1 MQGFCACA
9 GVCVLCFV
17 FGGLGFLLLVVGFFF
32 PFTITCWYSSLLP
45 HPILKQNNL
54 LLKTNQIKKK
64 NKKPTKPNLANSS
77 DSYCHFIL
85 HSTRSTGNWNVNW
98 RLRKAPIYSA
108 LSLHNSRFLLLAAHI
123 IANISPLSCGSC
135 EEWLFLPVCVL
146 QASKDSYLFSP
157 MSPCV
162 QSGLWHWWWLCH
174 YFALGALAHLQSW
187 CTSSLLR
194 WHTSHI
200 ANASLALLPASLPD
214 KNTQIQ
220 ASFRSGLLC
229 LWWAFI
235 HLSSSSLFS
244 VFLCKTDFQ
253 MSVILQ
259 KPIIARWILTH
270 VIPHSHTFLSF
281 HKLKC
286 FFDSS
291 CIRKS
296 SLGLVQF

>member
-1 MQGFCACA
+1 MQHD
-9 GVCVLCFV
+9 VRRNNPDT
-17 FGGLGFLLLVVGFFF
+17 LLYNSNF
-32 PFTITCWYSSLLP
+32 P
-45 HPILKQNNL
+45 
-54 LLKTNQIKKK
+54 KKK
-64 NKKPTKPNLANSS
+64 KTNKKPTKTKHNLANSS

-85 HSTRSTGNWNVNW
+85 HSTRGSGNWNVNW
-98 RLRKAPIYSA
+98 RWRKAPIYSA
-108 LSLHNSRFLLLAAHI
+108 LALHNSRFLLLAAHI
-123 IANISPLSCGSC
+123 ILNLSPLSCGSC

-220 ASFRSGLLC
+220 ASFCSVLLC

-235 HLSSSSLFS
+235 HLPSSSLFS
-244 VFLCKTDFQ
+244 IFLCKTDFQ
-253 MSVILQ
+253 MSVFGFSNNPSWMRSEKQ
-259 KPIIARWILTH
+259 GE
-270 VIPHSHTFLSF
+270 F
-281 HKLKC
+281 
-286 FFDSS
+286 
-291 CIRKS
+291 
-296 SLGLVQF
+296 

>member
-1 MQGFCACA
+1 MC
-9 GVCVLCFV
+9 VCVHVVVRWVLFWGV
-17 FGGLGFLLLVVGFFF
+17 WFSFLFYSYLPVLIFIAPSSSQTKWL
-32 PFTITCWYSSLLP
+32 PF
-45 HPILKQNNL
+45 
-54 LLKTNQIKKK
+54 KKK
-64 NKKPTKPNLANSS
+64 RPNHQEKETNKSKTKQNLANSS

-85 HSTRSTGNWNVNW
+85 HSTRGSGNWNVNG

-108 LSLHNSRFLLLAAHI
+108 LALHNSRFLLLAAHI
-123 IANISPLSCGSC
+123 MPNISPLSCGSC

-146 QASKDSYLFSP
+146 LASKDSYLFSP

-220 ASFRSGLLC
+220 ASFCSGLLC

-235 HLSSSSLFS
+235 HLLSSSLFS
-244 VFLCKTDFQ
+244 IFLYETDFQ
-253 MSVILQ
+253 MSVVLQ
-259 KPIIARWILTH
+259 SP
-270 VIPHSHTFLSF
+270 S
-281 HKLKC
+281 
-286 FFDSS
+286 
-291 CIRKS
+291 
-296 SLGLVQF
+296 

>member
-1 MQGFCACA
+1 MCCL
-9 GVCVLCFV
+9 GV
-17 FGGLGFLLLVVGFFF
+17 LVF
-32 PFTITCWYSSLLP
+32 PFTIICRYSSLLP
-45 HPILKQNNL
+45 HPLLKQNNPL
-54 LLKTNQIKKK
+54 PKKPPKTK
-64 NKKPTKPNLANSS
+64 NKPNKTKPKQNLANSS

-85 HSTRSTGNWNVNW
+85 HSTRGSGNWNINW
-98 RLRKAPIYSA
+98 RSRKAPIYSA
-108 LSLHNSRFLLLAAHI
+108 LALHNSRFLLLAAHI
-123 IANISPLSCGSC
+123 IPNISPLSCGSC

-220 ASFRSGLLC
+220 ASFCSGLLC

-235 HLSSSSLFS
+235 HLPSSSLFS
-244 VFLCKTDFQ
+244 IFLCKTDFQ

-259 KPIIARWILTH
+259 KSIVDEEWEARWILTH
-270 VIPHSHTFLSF
+270 VVPHSHKDLLLTSWSAFSF
-281 HKLKC
+281 ILH
-286 FFDSS
+286 
-291 CIRKS
+291 IER
-296 SLGLVQF
+296 VH